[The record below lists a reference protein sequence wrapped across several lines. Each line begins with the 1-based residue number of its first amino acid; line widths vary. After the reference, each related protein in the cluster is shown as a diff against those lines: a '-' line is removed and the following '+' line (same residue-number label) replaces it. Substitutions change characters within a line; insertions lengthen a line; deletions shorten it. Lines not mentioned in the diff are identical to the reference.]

1 MKIKKLIIHNI
12 SSIEDATIDF
22 EDEKLLTEPIF
33 LISGPTGSGKTTILD
48 AICLAL
54 FKKTP
59 RTESANNEDIFP
71 DIASESRNTQDKK
84 NIIRAKSHVILMR
97 RGCVEC
103 LSDLYFTGEDQNEYL
118 AHWGV
123 KRSRLKANGKLQKEE
138 YVLTNLTTNKIYTK
152 NDEIKEQLDKCIKIN
167 FEQFLR
173 TCLLAQGEFKRFL
186 NSKDDEKSDILEKLT
201 GTEIY
206 SRIGQNIY
214 RISKEKTIELENKK
228 GILNNLSLLSNEEKQ
243 LLEEEQA
250 EKQKLITEINKE
262 NAILNDQINYLR
274 IRNNIKEQIISHE
287 KELTDVGNV
296 LNSENF
302 KLKSR
307 LCELY
312 IQTQDVRSRLKDYN
326 SYKKEL
332 NIQTNEA
339 TKFKNEYLI
348 LSGGLRYAQE
358 KLQTLQKSNA
368 DIERKIKK
376 GGEKLQILQEESK
389 KYDYN
394 QLSNQ
399 LKEFSSHKDKLNS
412 LKNAFNLHKEQQKN
426 YNVIVEN
433 IEKTKN
439 EIERL
444 LNNREKLQRAKQE
457 AENNYEKIKAS
468 LDDFAKAVRRKLHK
482 GDICPVCGSK
492 IIEVFT
498 DEKFETIAKPLEE
511 KKIATQQAY
520 EDWNASYKSKDSL
533 LRTYNQERVKIEN
546 ALKSYR
552 SELTK
557 ILLSLNLDQNIE
569 LTQELISQMNL
580 DTEKTI
586 ENSNIKLKN
595 YAIITKQI
603 REQQNS
609 LADINRILNQINLQ
623 ISLVKD
629 CETYKKEIDSILK
642 KWDTAVKSQNVD
654 NLKEKWNVFSQNV
667 RFWQQK
673 ILSLRDL
680 VAKDEQWIEQYFA
693 KNPNILRKEVENL
706 MQNDENKMQLAA
718 LEIQNVKENYLK
730 IQSIISNDRENILK
744 IEQEKPEIEEDATIE
759 EKLLNQQANINS
771 LTEYNLR
778 LGVIK
783 QTLSN
788 NEKNEETY
796 KKQQIQIENLQKEVI
811 RWQNFSDI
819 FGSADGSKLKRIA
832 QGFILG
838 DLLNKANNY
847 LRKFT
852 DRFVLTSQNNSL
864 TILIQDNFE
873 GKVLSGCA
881 SLSGGESFMVSL
893 ALALGL
899 ADTSGAKAFSDILFI
914 DEGFGTLSS
923 EYLEI
928 VINTLSNLHDING
941 RRVGI
946 ISHVSQL
953 RERIAA
959 QILLKP
965 VNNTKSIVEIELH

>member
-1 MKIKKLIIHNI
+1 M
-12 SSIEDATIDF
+12 
-22 EDEKLLTEPIF
+22 
-33 LISGPTGSGKTTILD
+33 
-48 AICLAL
+48 
-54 FKKTP
+54 
-59 RTESANNEDIFP
+59 
-71 DIASESRNTQDKK
+71 
-84 NIIRAKSHVILMR
+84 
-97 RGCVEC
+97 
-103 LSDLYFTGEDQNEYL
+103 
-118 AHWGV
+118 
-123 KRSRLKANGKLQKEE
+123 
-138 YVLTNLTTNKIYTK
+138 
-152 NDEIKEQLDKCIKIN
+152 
-167 FEQFLR
+167 
-173 TCLLAQGEFKRFL
+173 
-186 NSKDDEKSDILEKLT
+186 
-201 GTEIY
+201 
-206 SRIGQNIY
+206 
-214 RISKEKTIELENKK
+214 
-228 GILNNLSLLSNEEKQ
+228 
-243 LLEEEQA
+243 
-250 EKQKLITEINKE
+250 
-262 NAILNDQINYLR
+262 
-274 IRNNIKEQIISHE
+274 
-287 KELTDVGNV
+287 
-296 LNSENF
+296 
-302 KLKSR
+302 
-307 LCELY
+307 
-312 IQTQDVRSRLKDYN
+312 
-326 SYKKEL
+326 
-332 NIQTNEA
+332 
-339 TKFKNEYLI
+339 
-348 LSGGLRYAQE
+348 
-358 KLQTLQKSNA
+358 
-368 DIERKIKK
+368 
-376 GGEKLQILQEESK
+376 
-389 KYDYN
+389 
-394 QLSNQ
+394 
-399 LKEFSSHKDKLNS
+399 
-412 LKNAFNLHKEQQKN
+412 
-426 YNVIVEN
+426 
-433 IEKTKN
+433 
-439 EIERL
+439 
-444 LNNREKLQRAKQE
+444 
-457 AENNYEKIKAS
+457 
-468 LDDFAKAVRRKLHK
+468 
-482 GDICPVCGSK
+482 
-492 IIEVFT
+492 FT